1 MPTLPLGQKRQSPL
15 RSCDMPVCFA
25 RKLPSALPAALGG
38 LSADQT
44 NPARTGG
51 LIRRQVIMQV
61 QFIGGSH
68 ENN

>member
-1 MPTLPLGQKRQSPL
+1 
-15 RSCDMPVCFA
+15 MPVCFA

-61 QFIGGSH
+61 QFIGDCH